1 MNQDGL
7 LALQDALSGSLG
19 PHLDDEMISELATVE
34 AAGED
39 IEALYPDQVK
49 HLEVCAQCA
58 TEYSELVDMMLV
70 AVGDS
75 VVAVSPQEQFVQLLR
90 TDFDQKDIHMPG
102 FSSVLDQLVSYLP
115 LSFVTQPVSVKEIQ
129 SGMVEQ
135 IARQSAVP
143 EKQFQEF
150 ITVVIQSLEK
160 HFSALK
166 AFLMGRAENIW
177 GQPLG
182 TNSQRSDMGA
192 VLQLFPTAKA
202 TVPILST
209 QLSEEKWALLSQ
221 RVGDPIPFHVGVWA
235 ERTSPLACDLNIQI
249 DRPGL
254 DNAAGR
260 SVQLR
265 YGYHIRS
272 TQTSSSGIAR
282 FADIPIAAIPNIEIS
297 FRDD

>member
-150 ITVVIQSLEK
+150 ITV
-160 HFSALK
+160 
-166 AFLMGRAENIW
+166 
-177 GQPLG
+177 
-182 TNSQRSDMGA
+182 
-192 VLQLFPTAKA
+192 
-202 TVPILST
+202 
-209 QLSEEKWALLSQ
+209 
-221 RVGDPIPFHVGVWA
+221 
-235 ERTSPLACDLNIQI
+235 
-249 DRPGL
+249 
-254 DNAAGR
+254 
-260 SVQLR
+260 
-265 YGYHIRS
+265 
-272 TQTSSSGIAR
+272 
-282 FADIPIAAIPNIEIS
+282 
-297 FRDD
+297 